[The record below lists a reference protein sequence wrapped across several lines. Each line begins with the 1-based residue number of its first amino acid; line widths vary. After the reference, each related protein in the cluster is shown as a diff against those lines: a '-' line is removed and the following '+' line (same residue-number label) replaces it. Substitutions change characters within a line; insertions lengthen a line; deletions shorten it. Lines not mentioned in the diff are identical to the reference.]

1 MARMRLE
8 TMYYFRC
15 SSQMLMCSAKSFPI
29 YSSGYRVCDCVI
41 LTIVTNY
48 EICAKH
54 VPDFTSFRKKKTAKA
69 LQREDRRHEATS
81 GLDAQGQGS
90 YINESQVLPAP
101 QFLADWYPAWI

>member
-54 VPDFTSFRKKKTAKA
+54 VPDFTSFREKKQPKLCNERTVVMKPPAVWMPK
-69 LQREDRRHEATS
+69 DKGVTS
-81 GLDAQGQGS
+81 MSLKS
-90 YINESQVLPAP
+90 CPLLS
-101 QFLADWYPAWI
+101 F